1 MQLRRHYNLYPGDI
15 LLFRPRGKKEED
27 FSDKLISWGQRLFRK
42 VPKDVNYV
50 HVAIVDWN
58 PEYILE
64 AVWPKSRVTNLATK
78 RATSTDKIEVW
89 RIKNLTKEQLKK
101 MLDYGHSHLGMW
113 YDVPLFCTGFISL
126 HNTEICSVF
135 VSQICN
141 EAGLDIPYGFKH
153 KIFVV
158 PDDFVIFNTM
168 LERVM

>member
-1 MQLRRHYNLYPGDI
+1 MNRRHSTLYPGDI
-15 LLFRPRGKKEED
+15 LLFRPRGD
-27 FSDKLISWGQRLFRK
+27 HATFTDKLIIWGQNIFRE
-42 VPKDVNYV
+42 VPKKINYV

-64 AVWPKSRVTNLATK
+64 AVWPKTRITNLAEK

-89 RIKNLTKEQLKK
+89 RIRNLTSEQLKK

-113 YDVPLFCTGFISL
+113 YDVPLFLTGFISL
-126 HNTEICSVF
+126 KHTELCSVF

-141 EAGLDIPYGFKH
+141 AAELDIPHGFTH
-153 KIFVV
+153 KLFVM
-158 PDDFVIFNTM
+158 PDDFFDFNTM